1 MRILGLDIGTKRIG
15 VALSDPFKTIGSS
28 YGMIKVFKGD
38 LEKVYEEVKNIVEK
52 ESVEAIV
59 IGLPLHMNGDR
70 GDKAELV
77 TDFGEGLKNF
87 VSVPIHYEDER
98 LTTVTAEKALIEG
111 EMRRKNRKEKIDSV
125 AAGIILQ
132 QYLDKL
138 NRKKEETSDE

>member
-28 YGMIKVFKGD
+28 YGMIRVKGD
-38 LEKVYEEVKNIVEK
+38 LSEVYEDVKNIVEK
-52 ESVEAIV
+52 ELVEAIV
-59 IGLPLHMNGDR
+59 IGLPLHMNGDW

-77 TDFGEGLKNF
+77 TDFGEGLKKI

-98 LTTVTAEKALIEG
+98 LTTVTAERALIEG
-111 EMRRKNRKEKIDSV
+111 EMRRKNRKEKVDSV

-138 NRKKEETSDE
+138 KRKKEETSDE